1 MQCRTKREKTDAL
14 TGVILQ
20 EQTIWRVKPNPEI
33 ASALA
38 GCARV
43 KERTSNPYFLS
54 GMVKGGKQHTPAS
67 KNCLPCRTL
76 TMLTG
81 SGVGR
86 LNTCALKM
94 TAGSVKRLFSFVCC
108 TTNTNIPHAFYS
120 HLPQENL
127 QCRFLIG

>member
-54 GMVKGGKQHTPAS
+54 GMVKGENNTPQQA
-67 KNCLPCRTL
+67 KIACLAEP
-76 TMLTG
+76 
-81 SGVGR
+81 
-86 LNTCALKM
+86 
-94 TAGSVKRLFSFVCC
+94 
-108 TTNTNIPHAFYS
+108 
-120 HLPQENL
+120 
-127 QCRFLIG
+127 